1 MANSE
6 AHELAL
12 HQRMS
17 APALSP
23 AAPHGIIVVDGI
35 KYDSWALG
43 TPTMGLGVDQTTGEA
58 SQALWKVF
66 DPDYRIINKYTAAKQ
81 IVNSNMERLV
91 NIDTVE
97 IWLGFGDDLG
107 ESWFKG
113 KPASVEY
120 GAEDGRGIT
129 TFRFYDMSYSMRKVQ
144 KNETHKN
151 IDPIQLMA
159 KLAERNGVNFEGP
172 IPAIKS
178 ALEKF
183 RALKQEAKTDWDL
196 MKELADDVGLQL
208 FTLNDTL
215 FAKEAAKVG
224 TPVITLVHKK
234 DFHLLRDFS
243 CRVKL
248 PDNIEGRHAQ
258 VEAHTRGAGGKRVT
272 GRSKSHRLGSST
284 TMLKRDMKIKT
295 RRNAEMRANAI
306 KALQR
311 DHAFSNTFSALPAW
325 RGRHPNV
332 RDTIGAYGLPD
343 IFSGEYLI
351 DRVSQSLRAGQMQ
364 TRFDVY
370 RDIEEG

>member
-1 MANSE
+1 
-6 AHELAL
+6 
-12 HQRMS
+12 MS
-17 APALSP
+17 APAPSP
-23 AAPHGIIVVDGI
+23 AAPHGIIVIDGV
-35 KYDSWALG
+35 KYDSWAMG
-43 TPTMGLGVDQTTGEA
+43 ANTMGLEIDQTTGDA

-66 DPDYRIINKYTAAKQ
+66 DPDHKIINGYTDKQ
-81 IVNSNMERLV
+81 KLI
-91 NIDTVE
+91 NISTVE
-97 IWLGFGDDLG
+97 IWLGFGEDLG
-107 ESWFKG
+107 EPWFKG

-120 GAEDGRGIT
+120 GQQT
-129 TFRFYDMSYSMRKVQ
+129 TAFRFYDMSYPMRGVQ

-151 IDPIQLMA
+151 IDPIALMR
-159 KLAERNGVNFEGP
+159 KLAERNKMNFEGP
-172 IPAIKS
+172 IPAIEP

-196 MKELADDVGLQL
+196 MRELADDVGLQL

-215 FAKEAAKVG
+215 YAKEAAKVG
-224 TPVITLVHKK
+224 TPVITLVHRK

-258 VEAHTRGAGGKRVT
+258 VDARTRGAGGKRIT
-272 GRSKSHRLGSST
+272 GKSKSHRLGSST

-295 RRNAEMRANAI
+295 KRTAERRANAI

-311 DHAFSNTFSALPAW
+311 DHAFDNTFSALPTW

-351 DRVSQSLRAGQMQ
+351 DRVSQALRAGAMQ